1 MKKIFVVLM
10 FIIIALGVCYIAP
23 NYFVEE
29 TYEADELRVVFNQY
43 EITHNASKLPQKALI
58 VDGKIMLSQ
67 DTVDILFDKWLYY
80 DEKYE
85 TLITTTEDD
94 VVKLELGKNEINKN
108 GEISKIEV
116 PAQKIEDIIYIPIE
130 ELQDVYDITVVNNEK
145 IIITSNSVNM
155 ITATLGAKLKIKAYK
170 KTLSKTV
177 ANCIVGEKVNVF
189 DYKDKSGWVTIR
201 NETGDIGYA
210 KMTSVVSSKNEV
222 NIPMIEPPKQ
232 KVNLIWEYAENY
244 TPDRSN
250 EKKIDVIDVV
260 APTWIY
266 LKNTS
271 GDLKNTIDKDYITWA
286 HNQGYKV
293 WATFKN
299 DGMGLEGTSQ
309 NVTDMKNREKIISAL
324 INVCKTYNIDGINVD
339 FEGMKK
345 EDVNEFSQF
354 IRELSSTLRRNNLK
368 SSVDVTVPDGSDTWS
383 LCYNRYEIA
392 DAADYLVLMAY
403 DQYGANSSVP
413 GSTAELSW
421 VKSNLEKLIEREHI
435 DSEKIVLGIPL
446 YSRLWWVK
454 NQKVS
459 SKAISMET
467 AIQYLN
473 KENSWNEDAGQYYV
487 EYQSG
492 NVTYMLWVED
502 EISARQKLNLIEEY
516 NLAGAAYW
524 RYGYETKDF
533 WEKIK

>member
-1 MKKIFVVLM
+1 MKKILIVALFIVV
-10 FIIIALGVCYIAP
+10 ALGVCYIAP
-23 NYFVEE
+23 NYLIEE
-29 TYEADELRVVFNQY
+29 TYEADELRVVLNQY
-43 EITHNASKLPQKALI
+43 EITHNTSKLPQKALI
-58 VDGKIMLSQ
+58 INGKVMLSQ

-80 DEKYE
+80 DEKYD
-85 TLITTTEDD
+85 TVITTTEDD
-94 VVKLELGKNEINKN
+94 VVKFELGKNEINKN

-116 PAQKIEDIIYIPIE
+116 PAQRVGDTIYIPIE
-130 ELQDVYDITVVNNEK
+130 ELQEVYDITVVNNEK
-145 IIITSNSVNM
+145 IIITTSSSNM

-170 KTLSKTV
+170 KTLSKTI
-177 ANCIVGEKVNVF
+177 ANCMVGEKVNVF
-189 DYKDKSGWVTIR
+189 DYKDKSGWVTVR

-244 TPDRSN
+244 TPDRSA

-266 LKNTS
+266 LKNTD
-271 GDLKNTIDKDYITWA
+271 GDLKNTINKDYITWA

-309 NVTDMKNREKIISAL
+309 NVTDMKKREKIISSL
-324 INVCKTYNIDGINVD
+324 INICQTYNIDGINVD

-345 EDVNEFSQF
+345 DDVNEFSQF
-354 IRELSSTLRRNNLK
+354 IRELSSTLRKNNLK

-392 DAADYLVLMAY
+392 DATDYLVLMAY

-421 VKSNLEKLIEREHI
+421 VKNNLEKLIERDHI

-473 KENSWNEDAGQYYV
+473 KENSWNEEAGQYYV

-502 EISARQKLNLIEEY
+502 EISAKQKLNLIEEY

-524 RYGYETKDF
+524 RYGYETEGF